1 MNTAV
6 RATLRRLAADSSAKS
21 AAWAPVLCATPAV
34 LLLLTLFLLPMLL
47 LLRVSLYEGGGQS
60 GFGVGAGGFYRPGTW
75 SLQAYGTLLGD
86 FYFRDVLTFTI
97 GLGIALA
104 LLSVLLAYP
113 LALFIRSLAG
123 WKKWLALSAVV
134 LPKIA
139 NLLVVIYG
147 WVLIL
152 SNEGPINRTLLRLGL
167 IQQPVELLHNLVGVL
182 IGETYLILP
191 YAVLVLVATFERMD
205 PTLEAAAQGLGASRW
220 QTLRRVTLPLSARG
234 VALAGLISLIWGLG
248 AFISPYL
255 LGGPEQITL
264 AVDVQKQ
271 AFENL
276 NWPRAAA
283 DAVLMLLVVSAVI
296 AMFGLASRGNQH
308 RVTQ

>member
-1 MNTAV
+1 MKLSVSSTASQP
-6 RATLRRLAADSSAKS
+6 SSARAGHFDRWALLCTLP
-21 AAWAPVLCATPAV
+21 AA
-34 LLLLTLFLLPMLL
+34 LLLLVLFVLPMLL
-47 LLRVSLYEGGGQS
+47 LLRVSLFEGGGQS

-86 FYFRDVLTFTI
+86 FYFREVLGFTLA
-97 GLGIALA
+97 LGAALA
-104 LLSVLLAYP
+104 TLSVLIAYP
-113 LALFIRSLAG
+113 LALFIWRLSG
-123 WKKWLALSAVV
+123 KRKWLALGAVV

-152 SNEGPINRTLLRLGL
+152 SNEGPINHTLLRLGL
-167 IQQPVELLHNLVGVL
+167 IRQPLELLHNLAGVL

-191 YAVLVLVATFERMD
+191 YAVLVLVAAFERID
-205 PTLEAAAQGLGASRW
+205 PTLEAAARGLGASRW
-220 QTLRRVTLPLSARG
+220 QTFRRVTLPLSARG
-234 VALAGLISLIWGLG
+234 VVLAGMISLIWGLG

-283 DAVLMLLVVSAVI
+283 DAVLMLVVVTLVVAV
-296 AMFGLASRGNQH
+296 FGFTSRARRTGA
-308 RVTQ
+308 VA

>member
-1 MNTAV
+1 MGLVIGLAMV
-6 RATLRRLAADSSAKS
+6 RSELRR
-21 AAWAPVLCATPAV
+21 WAPWLCAGPAV
-34 LLLLTLFLLPMLL
+34 AMLLALFALPMLL
-47 LLRVSLYEGGGQS
+47 LLRVSLFEGGGQS

-75 SLQAYGTLLGD
+75 SLQAYGTLLND
-86 FYFRDVLTFTI
+86 FYFRDVLGFTVA
-97 GLGIALA
+97 LGVGLA
-104 LLSVLLAYP
+104 LLSVLIAYP
-113 LALFIRSLAG
+113 VALFIRSLHG
-123 WKKWLALSAVV
+123 WARWLALSAVV
-134 LPKIA
+134 LPKLA

-167 IQQPVELLHNLVGVL
+167 SSQPVELLHNLTAVV

-191 YAVLVLVATFERMD
+191 YAVLVLVAAFERID
-205 PTLEAAAQGLGASRW
+205 PTLEAAAQGLGAGRW
-220 QTLRRVTLPLSARG
+220 QTFTRVTLPLSARG
-234 VALAGLISLIWGLG
+234 LALAAMISLIWGLG

-255 LGGPEQITL
+255 LGSPEQITL

-283 DAVLMLLVVSAVI
+283 DAVLMLMVVAAVVAVFARSARS
-296 AMFGLASRGNQH
+296 GRR
-308 RVTQ
+308 RVRA

>member
-1 MNTAV
+1 MPL
-6 RATLRRLAADSSAKS
+6 RSELRR
-21 AAWAPVLCATPAV
+21 WAPWLCAGPAILMLVV
-34 LLLLTLFLLPMLL
+34 LFVLPMLL
-47 LLRVSLYEGGGQS
+47 LLRVSLFEGGGQS
-60 GFGVGAGGFYRPGTW
+60 GFGLGAGGFYRPGTW
-75 SLQAYGTLLGD
+75 TLQAYGTLLGD
-86 FYFRDVLTFTI
+86 FYFRDVLGFTVA
-97 GLGIALA
+97 LGVGLA
-104 LLSVLLAYP
+104 LLSVLIAYP
-113 LALFIRSLAG
+113 LALFIRSLRG
-123 WKKWLALSAVV
+123 WVKWLALSAVV
-134 LPKIA
+134 LPKLA

-167 IQQPVELLHNLVGVL
+167 SSQPLELLHNLTAVV

-191 YAVLVLVATFERMD
+191 YAVLVLVAAFERID

-220 QTLRRVTLPLSARG
+220 QTFTRVTLPLSARG
-234 VALAGLISLIWGLG
+234 LALAGMISLIWGLG

-264 AVDVQKQ
+264 SVDVQKQ

-283 DAVLMLLVVSAVI
+283 DAVLMLVVVTAVVVAFARSARSGRQRMH
-296 AMFGLASRGNQH
+296 A
-308 RVTQ
+308 

>member
-1 MNTAV
+1 
-6 RATLRRLAADSSAKS
+6 LA
-21 AAWAPVLCATPAV
+21 PLLCAAPAMLM
-34 LLLLTLFLLPMLL
+34 LLALFVLPMLL
-47 LLRVSLYEGGGQS
+47 LLRVSLFEGGGQS
-60 GFGVGAGGFYRPGTW
+60 GFGLGAGGFYRPGTW
-75 SLQAYGTLLGD
+75 TLHAYEALLTD
-86 FYFRDVLTFTI
+86 FYFHDVLLFTI
-97 GLGIALA
+97 MLGIALA
-104 LLSVLLAYP
+104 LLSVLIAYP
-113 LALFIRSLAG
+113 LALFIRTLRG
-123 WKKWLALSAVV
+123 WAKWLALCAVL
-134 LPKIA
+134 LPKLA

-167 IQQPVELLHNLVGVL
+167 IQQPLALLHNLTGVV

-191 YAVLVLVATFERMD
+191 YAVLVLVTTFERID
-205 PTLEAAAQGLGASRW
+205 PTLEAAAQGLGAGRW
-220 QTLRRVTLPLSARG
+220 QTFRRVTLPLSARG
-234 VALAGLISLIWGLG
+234 IALAGMISLIWGLG

-283 DAVLMLLVVSAVI
+283 DAVLMLLVVTGVVALLGTAARSRQSAVR
-296 AMFGLASRGNQH
+296 A
-308 RVTQ
+308 

>member
-1 MNTAV
+1 MSMRTE
-6 RATLRRLAADSSAKS
+6 LRRLA
-21 AAWAPVLCATPAV
+21 PLLCAGPAILMLLV
-34 LLLLTLFLLPMLL
+34 LFVLPMLL
-47 LLRVSLYEGGGQS
+47 LLRVSLFEGGGQS
-60 GFGVGAGGFYRPGTW
+60 GFGLGAGGFYRPDTW
-75 SLQAYGTLLGD
+75 TLQAYGTLLGD
-86 FYFRDVLTFTI
+86 FYFRDVLAFTV
-97 GLGIALA
+97 GLGIGLA
-104 LLSVLLAYP
+104 LLSVLIAYP
-113 LALFIRSLAG
+113 LALFIRSLRGSA
-123 WKKWLALSAVV
+123 KWLALSAVV
-134 LPKIA
+134 LPKLA

-152 SNEGPINRTLLRLGL
+152 SNEGPINRALLQLGL
-167 IQQPVELLHNLVGVL
+167 RQQPLELLHNLTAVV

-191 YAVLVLVATFERMD
+191 YAVLVLVAAFEGID

-220 QTLRRVTLPLSARG
+220 QTFRRVTLPLSARG
-234 VALAGLISLIWGLG
+234 LALAAMISLIWGLG

-283 DAVLMLLVVSAVI
+283 DAVLMLLVVAAVV
-296 AMFGLASRGNQH
+296 AVFGGAARSRQ
-308 RVTQ
+308 RQVRA